1 MSMFRRIQKILTV
14 FTLALSLVATSAWAL
29 SKDEAKAQG
38 LIGERAN
45 GYLGIVVSNP
55 PSDLKHLVNN
65 INKKRAAAYKKSAAS
80 AGVELDVF
88 ELRMGQR
95 LQQRTPQ
102 GEYIQLKNGN
112 WKKK

>member
-1 MSMFRRIQKILTV
+1 MFRQIQKILTV
-14 FTLALSLVATSAWAL
+14 FALALSLVATSAWAV
-29 SKDEAKAQG
+29 SMDEAKAQG

-55 PSDLKHLVNN
+55 SSDIKRLVSD
-65 INKKRAAAYKKSAAS
+65 INKKRRAAYKESAAS
-80 AGVELDVF
+80 AGVERDIF

-95 LQQRTPQ
+95 LLQRTPSGQ
-102 GEYIQLKNGN
+102 YIQLQNGN

>member
-1 MSMFRRIQKILTV
+1 MFRRIQQILTI
-14 FTLALSLVATSAWAL
+14 FTLALSLVATSAWAV

-55 PSDLKHLVNN
+55 PSDLKRLVSD
-65 INKKRAAAYKKSAAS
+65 INKKRKAAYKKSAAS
-80 AGVELDVF
+80 AGVEQGVF

-95 LQQRTPQ
+95 LQQRTPRGQ
-102 GEYIQLKNGN
+102 YIQLQNGN

>member
-1 MSMFRRIQKILTV
+1 MFRRIQQILTV
-14 FTLALSLVATSAWAL
+14 FTLALWLVATSAWAV
-29 SKDEAKAQG
+29 SKSEAKAQG

-55 PSDLKHLVNN
+55 PADLKRLVSDINN
-65 INKKRAAAYKKSAAS
+65 KRKAAYKKSAAS
-80 AGVELDVF
+80 AGVEQGVF

-95 LQQRTPQ
+95 LQQRTPRGQ
-102 GEYIQLKNGN
+102 YIQLQNGN